1 MKITSTVMPNKSFEI
16 LKSNNKCTIIFYT
29 NVTSD
34 TIVDGMTGKSITSYN
49 YEKYEL
55 ETNYKQ
61 TLSAQIESNYNKWIQ
76 KAKQAEKDTEA
87 QKVRD
92 YRDNLLNACD
102 IKHCNPEKWMA
113 MSDSEKLAWATY
125 KQALRDIST
134 QDGFPYTV
142 NWPTIPSDTTN
153 TVESTLASNKLV
165 GQQIASLSLSDAE
178 KTNLIS
184 QLGSQLVQA
193 QLNIVSLK
201 GSATT

>member
-134 QDGFPYTV
+134 QDGFPYSVT
-142 NWPTIPSDTTN
+142 WPILPADT
-153 TVESTLASNKLV
+153 K
-165 GQQIASLSLSDAE
+165 GKLSDALTKHNKLQKSVSDLKLVTVYADSSSDIRMTNIE
-178 KTNLIS
+178 TRLTNLE
-184 QLGSQLVQA
+184 A
-193 QLNIVSLK
+193 K
-201 GSATT
+201 

>member
-1 MKITSTVMPNKSFEI
+1 MPNKSFEI
-16 LKSNNKCTIIFYT
+16 LPNGKTCTIIFYD
-29 NVTSD
+29 NIKSNPV
-34 TIVDGMTGKSITSYN
+34 IDGMTGKSLPSWD
-49 YEKYEL
+49 YEKYNITVNYN
-55 ETNYKQ
+55 TN
-61 TLSAQIESNYNKWIQ
+61 LLAQIESDYSTWLK
-76 KAKQAEKDTEA
+76 KAKNLEKEIESN
-87 QKVRD
+87 KIRD
-92 YRDNLLNACD
+92 YRDSLLNNCD
-102 IKHCNPEKWMA
+102 LQHCNPEKWTA
-113 MSDSEKLAWATY
+113 MSDDEKLSWANY
-125 KQALRDIST
+125 KQALIDIST

>member
-1 MKITSTVMPNKSFEI
+1 MPNKSFEI
-16 LKSNNKCTIIFYT
+16 LPNGKTCTIIFYD
-29 NVTSD
+29 NIKSNPV
-34 TIVDGMTGKSITSYN
+34 IDGMTGKSLPSWD
-49 YEKYEL
+49 YEKYNITVNYN
-55 ETNYKQ
+55 TN
-61 TLSAQIESNYNKWIQ
+61 LLAQIESDYSTWLK
-76 KAKQAEKDTEA
+76 KAKNLEKEIESN
-87 QKVRD
+87 KIRD
-92 YRDNLLNACD
+92 YRDSLLNQCD
-102 IKHCNPEKWMA
+102 LQHCNPEKWTA
-113 MSDSEKLAWATY
+113 MSDDEKLSWANY
-125 KQALRDIST
+125 KQALIDIST

-193 QLNIVSLK
+193 QLNIASLK

>member
-1 MKITSTVMPNKSFEI
+1 MPNKSFEI
-16 LKSNNKCTIIFYT
+16 LPNGKTCTIIFYD
-29 NVTSD
+29 NIKSNPV
-34 TIVDGMTGKSITSYN
+34 IDGMTGKSLPSWD
-49 YEKYEL
+49 YEKYNITVNYN
-55 ETNYKQ
+55 TN
-61 TLSAQIESNYNKWIQ
+61 LLAQIESDYSTWLK
-76 KAKQAEKDTEA
+76 KAKNLEKEIESN
-87 QKVRD
+87 KIRD
-92 YRDNLLNACD
+92 YRDSLLNQCD
-102 IKHCNPEKWMA
+102 LQHCNPEKWTA
-113 MSDSEKLAWATY
+113 MSDDEKLSWANY
-125 KQALRDIST
+125 KQSLRDIPT
-134 QDGFPYTV
+134 QSEFPYTV

>member
-76 KAKQAEKDTEA
+76 KAKDNEKNTESNKIRA
-87 QKVRD
+87 
-92 YRDNLLNACD
+92 YRDSLLNDCD
-102 IKHCNPEKWMA
+102 LKHCNPEKWTA
-113 MSDSEKLAWATY
+113 MSDDEKLLWATY
-125 KQALRDIST
+125 KQALRDVT
-134 QDGFPYTV
+134 AQQGFPYTV
-142 NWPTIPSDTTN
+142 NWPVIPVDTTN
-153 TVESTLASNKLV
+153 TLSDALTANQVV
-165 GQQIASLSLSDAE
+165 GKQLTALSLSSTE
-178 KTNLIS
+178 KDTLIS
-184 QLGSQLVQA
+184 QLGTQLVQA
-193 QLNIVSLK
+193 QLDIELLK
-201 GSATT
+201 GGTTS

>member
-1 MKITSTVMPNKSFEI
+1 MPNKSFEI
-16 LKSNNKCTIIFYT
+16 LPNGKTCTIIFYD
-29 NVTSD
+29 NIKYNPV
-34 TIVDGMTGKSITSYN
+34 IDGMTGKSLPSWD
-49 YEKYEL
+49 YEKYNITVNYN
-55 ETNYKQ
+55 TN
-61 TLSAQIESNYNKWIQ
+61 LLAQIESDYSTWLK
-76 KAKQAEKDTEA
+76 KAKNLEKEIESN
-87 QKVRD
+87 KIRD
-92 YRDNLLNACD
+92 YRDSLLNQCD
-102 IKHCNPEKWMA
+102 LQHCNPEKWTA
-113 MSDSEKLAWATY
+113 MSDDEKLSWANY
-125 KQALRDIST
+125 KQALIDIST

-193 QLNIVSLK
+193 QLNIASLK

>member
-1 MKITSTVMPNKSFEI
+1 MPNKSFEI
-16 LKSNNKCTIIFYT
+16 LPNGKTCTIIFYD
-29 NVTSD
+29 NIKYNPV
-34 TIVDGMTGKSITSYN
+34 IDGMTGKSLPSWD

-55 ETNYKQ
+55 ETNYNSS
-61 TLSAQIESNYNKWIQ
+61 LLAQIESDYSTWLQ

-134 QDGFPYTV
+134 QSEFPYTV